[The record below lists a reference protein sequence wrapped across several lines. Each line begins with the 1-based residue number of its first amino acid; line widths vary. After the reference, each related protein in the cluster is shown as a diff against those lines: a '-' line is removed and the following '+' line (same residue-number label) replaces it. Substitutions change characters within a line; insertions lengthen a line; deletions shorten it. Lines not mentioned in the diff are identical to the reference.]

1 MINYYKK
8 RINEFQSLIDFAK
21 KNELPISLK
30 HAQEEIDNY
39 KALLKQKEG
48 EK

>member
-8 RINEFQSLIDFAK
+8 RIAEFQSLVDRAK
-21 KNELPISLK
+21 KDELPISLK
-30 HAQEEIDNY
+30 YAQKEVDNY